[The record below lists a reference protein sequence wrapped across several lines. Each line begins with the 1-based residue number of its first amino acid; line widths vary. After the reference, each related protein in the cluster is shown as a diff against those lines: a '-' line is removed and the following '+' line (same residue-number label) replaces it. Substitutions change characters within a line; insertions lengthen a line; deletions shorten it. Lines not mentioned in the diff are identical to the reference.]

1 MSKIIKLSEADLT
14 RIVRRVIQES
24 QEKVNIPMAW
34 ELSKKLGYKY
44 STPMGPDQVFF
55 HYGSDWNKSQQKIYV
70 DLVNNK
76 PTEIT
81 FMDERGSKTFPVS
94 IGVDK
99 IVNYAK
105 GSKNYKKLGAGISD
119 K

>member
-1 MSKIIKLSEADLT
+1 M
-14 RIVRRVIQES
+14 
-24 QEKVNIPMAW
+24 
-34 ELSKKLGYKY
+34 
-44 STPMGPDQVFF
+44 
-55 HYGSDWNKSQQKIYV
+55 
-70 DLVNNK
+70 NNK